1 MAAPPAARAS
11 GRDPILAQRL
21 SRQRHEQPGKKVEA
35 QRRDDRVAQRLR
47 PELRRQRVR
56 QAANGPAAKAQA
68 DQIVD
73 EEKTQGAIEFLK
85 SERIRLKSIEQELEH
100 SSDQKET
107 QTLAPSSTPVLHT
120 RSRAQKSLFDFEE
133 DSSDPWNP
141 VLDGRDS
148 TTNNHG
154 PSS

>member
-1 MAAPPAARAS
+1 M
-11 GRDPILAQRL
+11 RL
-21 SRQRHEQPGKKVEA
+21 ETPLGSYKIRKEGKLLEF
-35 QRRDDRVAQRLR
+35 
-47 PELRRQRVR
+47 E
-56 QAANGPAAKAQA
+56 
-68 DQIVD
+68 IVD
-73 EEKTQGAIEFLK
+73 EEKTQEAIEFLK
-85 SERIRLKSIEQELEH
+85 SERIRLKSIEQEPEH